1 MNKKKISVMVVDDH
15 ALLLAGLCM
24 LLDAEAD
31 MRVVGRTSCAG
42 EAVALA
48 GRLRPD
54 VILLDISLGDSSGL
68 DLLPPLLAQSPAS
81 RIMML
86 TMHEDQQYLQLAM
99 ARGAA
104 GFILKKGLDVDLLY
118 AIRSVMRG
126 EIFIQPFMVQQYLA
140 GQTAATT
147 ATGTEDKDSVLWAA
161 LSPRER
167 QVMLAVAQGHTS
179 KEIAQK
185 EYLSEKTVA
194 TYRSRA
200 MIKLGLDTKAELVAL
215 TLRLGVFSKARPSGV
230 PS

>member
-1 MNKKKISVMVVDDH
+1 MIAKKISVMVVDDH

-31 MRVVGRTSCAG
+31 MRVVGRTSSAG
-42 EAVALA
+42 EAVSLA
-48 GRLRPD
+48 GQLRPD
-54 VILLDISLGDSSGL
+54 VILLDISLGDTSGL
-68 DLLPPLLAQSPAS
+68 DLLTTLQEQAPAS

-86 TMHEDQQYLQLAM
+86 TMHEDQQYLRLAM

-126 EIFIQPFMVQQYLA
+126 EIFIQPFMVQQYLT
-140 GQTAATT
+140 GQAAASTT
-147 ATGTEDKDSVLWAA
+147 SGTEDKDSLLWAT

-179 KEIAQK
+179 KEIAQQ

-200 MIKLGLDTKAELVAL
+200 MIKLGLDTKAELVEL
-215 TLRLGVFSKARPSGV
+215 TLRLGVLAKERPA
-230 PS
+230 

>member
-1 MNKKKISVMVVDDH
+1 MIAKKISVMVVDDH

-31 MRVVGRTSCAG
+31 MRVVGSTSSAG
-42 EAVALA
+42 EAVSLA
-48 GRLRPD
+48 GQLRPD
-54 VILLDISLGDSSGL
+54 VILLDISLGDVSGL
-68 DLLPPLLAQSPAS
+68 DLLPTLQELSPAS

-86 TMHEDQQYLQLAM
+86 TMHEDLQYLQLAM

-140 GQTAATT
+140 GQAAATT
-147 ATGTEDKDSVLWAA
+147 ATGMEDKDSLLWAT

-179 KEIAQK
+179 KEIAQQ

-200 MIKLGLDTKAELVAL
+200 MIKLGLDTKAELVEL
-215 TLRLGVFSKARPSGV
+215 TLRLGVLAKERPT
-230 PS
+230 